1 MAEITRRRKGE
12 LVRGVFKILIANPDG
27 LQAKKVIQQLENIV
41 SPTEFEN
48 STYPDKPNVRRYEKI
63 VRFSTITAVKA
74 GWLVKEKGIW
84 NITELGK
91 EAYEKFQ
98 DPVEFSLEASRLYKQ
113 WKAEQPDLTVT
124 DEETGESTTTILEEA
139 EEASWAEIEEY
150 LSQINPYD
158 FQKLVAGLL
167 KGMGYFVSWIAPPGP
182 DKGVDIIANTDPLG
196 IEGPRIKVQVKRQV
210 EKVTVQ
216 GTRSFMAT
224 LSDNDVGIFVSTG
237 GFTKDSEDEA
247 RNQEKRRLTLI
258 NLKRLFDLWVEHYDK
273 IPESFRQLLPLRT
286 VFFLAPQD

>member
-1 MAEITRRRKGE
+1 MAEITRKRKGE
-12 LVRGVFKILIANPDG
+12 LVRGVFKILIDNPDG
-27 LQAKKVIQQLENIV
+27 LQAKKAIQQLEKIV
-41 SPTEFEN
+41 RPTEFEN

-63 VRFSTITAVKA
+63 VRFSTITSVKA
-74 GWLVKEKGIW
+74 GWLIKEKGIW
-84 NITELGK
+84 SITELGK
-91 EAYEKFQ
+91 MAYEKYT
-98 DPVEFSLEASRLYKQ
+98 DPKEFSLEAGKLYKQ
-113 WKAEQPDLTVT
+113 WKAEQPRPTDS
-124 DEETGESTTTILEEA
+124 DEESSDEKTATLEEA

-167 KGMGYFVSWIAPPGP
+167 RGMGYFVSWIAPPGP
-182 DKGVDIIANTDPLG
+182 DKGVDIIAHTDPIG
-196 IEGPRIKVQVKRQV
+196 IEGPRIKVQVKRQI

-237 GFTKDSEDEA
+237 GFTKDSEDAA

-258 NLKRLFDLWVEHYDK
+258 NLKRLFDLWVEYYDK
-273 IPESFRQLLPLRT
+273 IPESFRQYLPLRP